1 MVYISSFFFQA
12 EDGIRDG
19 HVTGVQTCALPISAM
34 NTFGLHRRAV
44 LVKTLLNHHAIATVS
59 GKAIRT
65 PLGMVR
71 YAPRY
76 TTSKTSDSNAP
87 TLSHTKPPTASA
99 RENSKGTKL
108 LLIEKYRSE
117 ERRVGKEWRSRWT
130 REA

>member
-1 MVYISSFFFQA
+1 
-12 EDGIRDG
+12 
-19 HVTGVQTCALPISAM
+19 
-34 NTFGLHRRAV
+34 
-44 LVKTLLNHHAIATVS
+44 HAIATVS

-99 RENSKGTKL
+99 RENAKGTKL
-108 LLIEKYRSE
+108 LLIEKYLPHITGKRLLF
-117 ERRVGKEWRSRWT
+117 RAVVAVGISLNIGWPGVVFSAAALQVLGTNHRHHQVIG
-130 REA
+130 